1 MYTGPN
7 IPTNGLV
14 LSLDAANTKSY
25 VSGSTTWRD
34 LAGNSRNGA
43 FVNSPTYDAASLGSI
58 QFNGSNSYV
67 DIPGSLTSTILGWTP
82 SGSIGAASMSIEL
95 WFQTTDDQGTLYSK
109 PWNGSGGY
117 NMIITVN
124 SGGSLQIA
132 PVIFNNSLIAT
143 QNFGIDIRDGK
154 IHQLVCWMNSTNMG
168 YYIDGGRV
176 SGNKAHNLSIDVSG
190 SATNNN
196 LSGVIGSLYPYGQG
210 WAGNTNFTL
219 AGSIYSFRLYH
230 KVLSAEEVSQ
240 IYNSQK
246 SRFGL

>member
-14 LSLDAANTKSY
+14 LSLDAANPKSY

-34 LAGNSRNGA
+34 LAGNSRNGT

-58 QFNGSNSYV
+58 QFNGLNSYV
-67 DIPGSLTSTILGWTP
+67 NIPGSLTSTVLGWTP

-95 WFQTTDDQGTLYSK
+95 WFQTTDDQGMLYSK

-132 PVIFNNSLIAT
+132 PVIFDNSLTAT
-143 QNFGIDIRDGK
+143 QNFGVDIRDGK

-168 YYIDGGRV
+168 YYIDGGSV
-176 SGNKAHNLSIDVSG
+176 
-190 SATNNN
+190 
-196 LSGVIGSLYPYGQG
+196 
-210 WAGNTNFTL
+210 
-219 AGSIYSFRLYH
+219 
-230 KVLSAEEVSQ
+230 
-240 IYNSQK
+240 
-246 SRFGL
+246 